1 MEERLK
7 KKSQTDEHGDIFLL
21 SILPSIKKWDDIQR
35 LELRMD
41 FFVPIII

>member
-7 KKSQTDEHGDIFLL
+7 KKSQTDEDGDIFLM

-41 FFVPIII
+41 FVPIIII

>member
-1 MEERLK
+1 
-7 KKSQTDEHGDIFLL
+7 L

-41 FFVPIII
+41 FFVPIIIWSVHT